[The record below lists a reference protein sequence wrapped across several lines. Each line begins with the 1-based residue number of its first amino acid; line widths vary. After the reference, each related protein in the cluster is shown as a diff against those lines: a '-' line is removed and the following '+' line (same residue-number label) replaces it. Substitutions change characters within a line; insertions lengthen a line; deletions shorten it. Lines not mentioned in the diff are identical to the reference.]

1 MVSIQKDTNQMAYK
15 EEDLTE
21 IKEDHTKE
29 IVSVN
34 LGRKKVL
41 ILQTVSDCCLM
52 GIKTKDYH
60 CSNTLDSSKHLS
72 SCQSNIS
79 DRTESLNSSLQS

>member
-1 MVSIQKDTNQMAYK
+1 MAYK

-52 GIKTKDYH
+52 
-60 CSNTLDSSKHLS
+60 LS
-72 SCQSNIS
+72 
-79 DRTESLNSSLQS
+79 E